1 MADFPGEFL
10 SLGLIEDEITGEIL
24 LPIIE
29 GTMGAEQIRLCDI
42 GP

>member
-1 MADFPGEFL
+1 VADFAGEFI

-24 LPIIE
+24 LTILE
-29 GTMGAEQIRLCDI
+29 GTMEAELLRLCEI